1 MNAKRAFSG
10 SDRNGGFAI
19 VSGIFL
25 LVVLAALGAFMV
37 TISTTQNITSAQDI
51 QGSRAYW
58 AAKGGI
64 QWAAASITTTPGC
77 PLVQPVFG
85 DGFDIVVACVA
96 NTYTEGVTSET
107 IYWVSATAS
116 TGGAV
121 GSPTYVERQVQVFI
135 Q

>member
-1 MNAKRAFSG
+1 MTSPHPAPRSRKCS
-10 SDRNGGFAI
+10 GFAI

-64 QWAAASITTTPGC
+64 QWAAASILSGNAC
-77 PLVQPVFG
+77 PLAQPGFA
-85 DGFDIVVACVA
+85 DGFSVIVTCTA
-96 NTYTEGVTSET
+96 NTYTEGVSSRN

-116 TGGAV
+116 AGGTV
-121 GSPTYVERQVQVFI
+121 GSTTYVERQIQVFI